1 MSVAGMNV
9 DSGQKTWLTPPEII
23 RSLGEFDLDPCVP
36 DSMPWQTAKRMVTK
50 AEDGLTVDWNGKR
63 VWLNPP
69 YGRESYPFLRKMAE
83 QSGGG
88 VAFLFGRTDTGAWQ
102 DLVFPNAHS
111 VLFMRGRTK
120 FHREDGSQ
128 AGSANA
134 PSCLVAYSAADTEAI
149 RRSGIGGT
157 LMVKASAIWAEPAE
171 ARRLS

>member
-69 YGRESYPFLRKMAE
+69 YGRERATRSSVRWRSILVAGLRSC
-83 QSGGG
+83 SGERILGP
-88 VAFLFGRTDTGAWQ
+88 GRTSY
-102 DLVFPNAHS
+102 FRMH
-111 VLFMRGRTK
+111 
-120 FHREDGSQ
+120 
-128 AGSANA
+128 
-134 PSCLVAYSAADTEAI
+134 I
-149 RRSGIGGT
+149 RCF
-157 LMVKASAIWAEPAE
+157 L
-171 ARRLS
+171 